1 VSSSRELAMGAVLQ
15 GRYQVVAPLGAG
27 GFGTVY
33 KATQLATKQ
42 SVAVKVMH
50 PIADEPE
57 ARRDNRTARFRR
69 EMDLCAR
76 LQHPNIVGLIDSGET
91 DDGRLFAVFQLAAGK
106 SLDQL
111 LIDEGPLRAREAH
124 YLMLQVLDALS
135 CAHNLGVVH
144 RDLKPANIM
153 VVSTGSRRNA
163 LILDFGIGTIVNELN
178 DPSYA
183 KLTGHQEWVGTPH
196 YIAPEQIRGNP
207 PTARS
212 DLYSWGLVYLECL
225 SGHPVVSGGAGV
237 ALMFHLAAD
246 AIPIP
251 ALLRRHP
258 LGKLIE
264 RATIKDV
271 ADRTSTAAS
280 LLSELDRCD
289 VTELDRMAGYH
300 AGATLDA
307 HGVTFD
313 GAPPGTAATVAPA
326 TVASRPIAT
335 QDRLVDGERRQITA
349 VCCSLA
355 PAAGLE
361 LDDLDALLAAQH
373 ARCAEVAQR
382 FRGQLVG
389 GLGHQVV
396 IQFGYPTASED
407 DAARA
412 ARAAIA
418 IRNAAARDRPLRG
431 NRWLELRI
439 GIHTGMIAYSA
450 DDSDRRST
458 GQIFGMIPMI
468 ASQLGAR
475 ADDGAIVASHATA
488 QALRARVAMTSLG
501 SHAIDGLGRAVEL
514 FRIDAARAGALT
526 LDTGGGAHSPLIG
539 RERELAF
546 LLERWRNVVDGTGEN
561 VVIAGEAGIGKS
573 RLVAELGRRLAG
585 PPAQALVWLEA
596 HCTMETCNRVLHP
609 IFEVIERAL
618 GLGDAAPDA
627 RLARLEAA
635 LVGLGFRPGET
646 VPLFAALLAIPL
658 GDRYPA
664 SELSAS
670 RRRELTLA
678 AVVSLLLELSE
689 RAPVVLVVEDLHWAD
704 PTTLDLLGAL
714 LAATPASRILT
725 VLCTRPELTLPW
737 PTAATHQLQLS
748 RLARPQ
754 VEQLVGQLAGGKA
767 LPAGVL
773 DQIAARTDGVPLFVE
788 ELTRMVLESGA
799 LTARGERYELTGA
812 LSDVAIPTTLRA
824 LLMSRL
830 DGLGRAK
837 KTAQLAAALGREFDL
852 VLLTAVGA
860 LNAEAVEQDLA
871 ALVEADLLHH
881 KRRLR
886 DSKWLF
892 RQALIRDVA
901 YESMPRRVQHK
912 VHARIAEVIEQQFP
926 ELAAARPDLLAM
938 HWAAADHKAQAIHYA
953 QRAASA
959 ALMGSAFAHAI
970 RHAREAIAWLAAAP
984 ELDPIEAELDLRVTL
999 GVPLMMTQGFASP
1012 EVEANYLRVL
1022 ELCERAGAGAV
1033 AREFAALC
1041 GLWTFRTVGGDHP
1054 GAQEAAT
1061 RLTALG
1067 ARTGDTSIQL
1077 AALTAH
1083 GTAVMMRGQLAEARR
1098 AFEAGLALY
1107 DPAVHQAIALVLGQD
1122 AGGMCASF
1130 LTWVHGH
1137 DGDHAAAEACAARA
1151 LAICDAGAQPSTRAF
1166 VETVLGT
1173 WRCLRGDFA
1182 QAERHGALVEQLA
1195 SEQGMPHWTAQARC
1209 IRGWASAGLGRAAE
1223 GAVLARAGIDAL
1235 IGIGSH
1241 AAMTFYFRGH
1251 AEAALITGQLEVAAA
1266 VLDEAQRYI
1275 ERSDERIHEA
1285 GLALVRARVALAAD
1299 RRDAAVAAA
1308 AHAVAV
1314 AERQGAGELVRLAR
1328 ELHAQLATA

>member
-1 VSSSRELAMGAVLQ
+1 MTQRELAAGTVLQ
-15 GRYQVVAPLGAG
+15 GRYKIVSPLGAG
-27 GFGTVY
+27 GFGSVY
-33 KATQLATKQ
+33 KAVQLATTQ

-50 PIADEPE
+50 PISDEPD
-57 ARRDNRTARFRR
+57 ARRDNRVARFRR

-91 DDGRLFAVFQLAAGK
+91 EDGRLFAVFQLATGK
-106 SLDQL
+106 SLDQFL
-111 LIDEGPLRAREAH
+111 LDEGPLRAREAH
-124 YLMLQVLDALS
+124 YLMSQVLDALS

-153 VVSTGSRRNA
+153 IVSTGSRRNA

-237 ALMFHLAAD
+237 ALMFHLSTD

-251 ALLRRHP
+251 AMLRRHR

-264 RATIKDV
+264 RAVIKDV
-271 ADRTSTAAS
+271 AERTSTAAS
-280 LLSELDRCD
+280 LLAELDRCD
-289 VTELDRMAGYH
+289 VSELDRMVGYN
-300 AGATLDA
+300 AGATLDVRDGLA
-307 HGVTFD
+307 FD
-313 GAPPGTAATVAPA
+313 TPLPAATVAQP
-326 TVASRPIAT
+326 TVPSRPIAA

-355 PAAGLE
+355 PAGGVE

-418 IRNAAARDRPLRG
+418 IRNAADRDRPLRG
-431 NRWLELRI
+431 RHWLEVRI
-439 GIHTGMIAYSA
+439 GVHTGMIAYSA

-458 GQIFGMIPMI
+458 GQIFGMIPMV
-468 ASQLGAR
+468 ASQLSAR
-475 ADDGAIVASHATA
+475 AGDGVIVASHATA
-488 QALRARVAMTSLG
+488 QALRAHVALTSLG
-501 SHAIDGLGRAVEL
+501 NHPIDGLGREVEL
-514 FRIDAARAGALT
+514 FRIDSARAGALT
-526 LDTGGGAHSPLIG
+526 LDTSGGARGPLVG
-539 RERELAF
+539 RDRELAF
-546 LLERWRNVVDGTGEN
+546 LLERWRNVVDGTGES
-561 VVIAGEAGIGKS
+561 VVIGGEAGIGKS
-573 RLVAELGRRLAG
+573 RLVAELGRQLAG
-585 PPAQALVWLEA
+585 QPDAPTWLEA

-609 IFEVIERAL
+609 MLEVIERAL

-635 LVGLGFRPGET
+635 LVGFGFRPGET
-646 VPLFAALLAIPL
+646 VPLFAQLLAIPL

-664 SELSAS
+664 SELTPT
-670 RRRELTLA
+670 RRRELTLN
-678 AVVSLLLELSE
+678 AVVSLLLEVSE
-689 RAPVVLVVEDLHWAD
+689 RAPLVLVVEDLHWAD

-714 LAATPASRILT
+714 LAATPASRILAL
-725 VLCTRPELTLPW
+725 LCTRPELTLSW
-737 PTAATHQLQLS
+737 PTAAPHQLPLT

-767 LPAGVL
+767 LPARVL

-799 LTARGERYELTGA
+799 LTVRGDHYELTGA
-812 LSDVAIPTTLRA
+812 LPEGAIPMTLRA

-852 VLLTAVGA
+852 PLLTAVGA
-860 LNAEAVEQDLA
+860 LTADAVEQDLA
-871 ALVEADLLHH
+871 TLVEADLLHH

-892 RQALIRDVA
+892 RQALIRDIA

-912 VHARIAEVIEQQFP
+912 VHARIADVIEQQFP

-938 HWAAADHKAQAIHYA
+938 HRAAADQKPQAIRHA
-953 QRAASA
+953 QRAATA

-970 RHAREAIAWLAAAP
+970 RHAREAIAWLDDAADAP
-984 ELDPIEAELDLRVTL
+984 GFDATEAELDLRVTL
-999 GVPLMMTQGFASP
+999 GVPLMMAQGFASP

-1022 ELCERAGAGAV
+1022 ELCERAGAGAA

-1054 GAQEAAT
+1054 GAQEAAA

-1107 DPAVHQAIALVLGQD
+1107 DPAAHQAIALILGQD

-1137 DGDHAAAEACAARA
+1137 DGDHAAAEARAVQA
-1151 LAICDAGAQPSTRAF
+1151 LAICETAGPSTRAF

-1182 QAERHGALVEQLA
+1182 EAERHGALVEQLA
-1195 SEQGMPHWTAQARC
+1195 NEQGMLHWTAQARC
-1209 IRGWASAGLGRAAE
+1209 IRGWAIAGLGRAAE

-1251 AEAALITGQLEVAAA
+1251 AEVALIAGDLAVAAA
-1266 VLDEAQRYI
+1266 VLDEAARYLA
-1275 ERSDERIHEA
+1275 RSDERIHEA
-1285 GLALVRARVALAAD
+1285 GLALLEARVALAAG
-1299 RRDAAVAAA
+1299 RRTDAIAAA
-1308 AHAVAV
+1308 DRALAI
-1314 AERQGAGELVRLAR
+1314 AERQAAGELIRNAR
-1328 ELHAQLATA
+1328 ELHAQLARA

>member
-1 VSSSRELAMGAVLQ
+1 DSAEPGTAAT
-15 GRYQVVAPLGAG
+15 VAPA
-27 GFGTVY
+27 TVP
-33 KATQLATKQ
+33 
-42 SVAVKVMH
+42 SR
-50 PIADEPE
+50 PIADEPD

-91 DDGRLFAVFQLAAGK
+91 EDGRLFAVFQLATGK

-111 LIDEGPLRAREAH
+111 LIDEGPLHAREAH

-153 VVSTGSRRNA
+153 IVSTGSRRNA
-163 LILDFGIGTIVNELN
+163 LILDFGIGTIVNERN

-251 ALLRRHP
+251 AMLRRHR

-264 RATIKDV
+264 RAVIKDV
-271 ADRTSTAAS
+271 GERTATAAS
-280 LLSELDRCD
+280 LLAELDRCD
-289 VTELDRMAGYH
+289 VSELERMGGYH
-300 AGATLDA
+300 AGATYDGLA
-307 HGVTFD
+307 FD
-313 GAPPGTAATVAPA
+313 SAEPGTAATVAPA
-326 TVASRPIAT
+326 TVPSRPIAA

-355 PAAGLE
+355 PVAGLE
-361 LDDLDALLAAQH
+361 LDDLDALLASQH
-373 ARCAEVAQR
+373 ARCAEIALR

-407 DAARA
+407 DAVRA

-418 IRNAAARDRPLRG
+418 IRSAADRDRPLRG
-431 NRWLELRI
+431 AHALELRI

-468 ASQLGAR
+468 ASQLSAR
-475 ADDGAIVASHATA
+475 ADSGAIVVSHATA
-488 QALRARVAMTSLG
+488 QALRVHIALTSLG
-501 SHAIDGLGRAVEL
+501 SHAVDGLGREVEL
-514 FRIDAARAGALT
+514 FRLDSARVGALT
-526 LDTGGGAHSPLIG
+526 LDTGGGARGPLVG

-546 LLERWRNVVDGTGEN
+546 LLERWRNVIDGTGEN

-573 RLVAELGRRLAG
+573 RLVAELGRQLAG
-585 PPAQALVWLEA
+585 QPHTWLEA
-596 HCTMETCNRVLHP
+596 HCTRETCNRVLHP
-609 IFEVIERAL
+609 ILEVLERAL

-635 LVGLGFRPGET
+635 LVGFGFRPGET

-658 GDRYPA
+658 GDHYPA
-664 SELSAS
+664 SELSPG
-670 RRRELTLA
+670 RRRELTLQ
-678 AVVSLLLELSE
+678 AVISLLLELSE
-689 RAPVVLVVEDLHWAD
+689 RAPIVLTVDDLHWAD

-714 LAATPASRILT
+714 VAATPASRILT
-725 VLCTRPELTLPW
+725 LLCTRPELSLPW
-737 PTAATHQLQLS
+737 SSAAAHQLQLT
-748 RLARPQ
+748 RLTRAS

-767 LPAGVL
+767 LPASVL
-773 DQIAARTDGVPLFVE
+773 DQIAARTDGVPLFIE

-799 LTARGERYELTGA
+799 LTVRGERYELTGA
-812 LSDVAIPTTLRA
+812 LSEVAIPTTLRA

-830 DGLGRAK
+830 DSLGRAK

-852 VLLTAVGA
+852 ALLTAVGA
-860 LNAEAVEQDLA
+860 LSPDAVEQDLA

-892 RQALIRDVA
+892 RQALIRDIA

-938 HWAAADHKAQAIHYA
+938 HWAAADHKARAVRYA
-953 QRAASA
+953 QRAAST

-970 RHAREAIAWLAAAP
+970 RHAREAIGWLADAATAP
-984 ELDPIEAELDLRVTL
+984 GFDPIDAELDLRVTL
-999 GVPLMMTQGFASP
+999 GVPLMMAQGFASP
-1012 EVEANYLRVL
+1012 EVAANYLRVL
-1022 ELCERAGAGAV
+1022 ALCERVGEGAV

-1054 GAQEAAT
+1054 GAQEAAA
-1061 RLTALG
+1061 RLSALG
-1067 ARTGDTSIQL
+1067 ERTGDTSIQL

-1083 GTAVMMRGQLAEARR
+1083 GTSVMMRGQLAEARR

-1107 DPAVHQAIALVLGQD
+1107 DPVVHPALALVLGQD

-1137 DGDHAAAEACAARA
+1137 DGDHAAAEARAAQA
-1151 LAICDAGAQPSTRAF
+1151 LAICDAVGQPSTRAF

-1173 WRCLRGDFA
+1173 WRCLRGDFVQA
-1182 QAERHGALVEQLA
+1182 QRHGALVEQLA
-1195 SEQGMPHWTAQARC
+1195 DEQGMLHWTAQARC
-1209 IRGWASAGLGRAAE
+1209 IRGWAISGLGHAAE

-1235 IGIGSH
+1235 QGIGSH

-1251 AEAALITGQLEVAAA
+1251 IEASLLSGQLEAAA
-1266 VLDEAQRYI
+1266 TVLDEARRYVA
-1275 ERSDERIHEA
+1275 RSDERIHEA
-1285 GLALVRARVALAAD
+1285 GLALVEARVALAAG
-1299 RRDAAVAAA
+1299 RRDDATAGAARARAI
-1308 AHAVAV
+1308 
-1314 AERQGAGELVRLAR
+1314 AERQGAGELVQLAR
-1328 ELHAQLATA
+1328 ELHAQLARA